1 MKTST
6 GRVLAY
12 RKALMEAESGVIS
25 GFHIANERNGE
36 RSNPDGDAFNNLGHI
51 LNFLKKKG

>member
-1 MKTST
+1 MGAFVPKST
-6 GRVLAY
+6 D
-12 RKALMEAESGVIS
+12 EAESGVIS
-25 GFHIANERNGE
+25 GFHIANERDGE